1 MEAYGKIALLL
12 LFPLLLGQGVCTLL
26 VSESKQSDHCAVE
39 NHGYWNHRRRAQ
51 NRDWYCRGTLIT
63 AVTAVTYTAQS
74 CHWSEGLLNAPT
86 DLTTQSPAEVH
97 GVTEIDF
104 YFYCVAK
111 DEDCDWNVHS
121 SITHE
126 NTQTCF
132 WIKDLFAEANR
143 NFYSTAAVSKQI
155 LKPG

>member
-12 LFPLLLGQGVCTLL
+12 LFPLLLGQEVCTLL

-39 NHGYWNHRRRAQ
+39 AHGYWNHRRRAQ
-51 NRDWYCRGTLIT
+51 NWDWYCQGTLIT
-63 AVTAVTYTAQS
+63 AVTAVTCTARA
-74 CHWSEGLLNAPT
+74 CHWSEGLLNVPT
-86 DLTTQSPAEVH
+86 DVTTQSHAEVH

-104 YFYCVAK
+104 DFYCVAK
-111 DEDCDWNVHS
+111 DEDLNVHS

-132 WIKDLFAEANR
+132 WIQDLFAEANR
-143 NFYSTAAVSKQI
+143 NVYFTAAVSKHI
-155 LKPG
+155 LKHG